1 MCCVESPLDSWGYT
15 LKRQGSSEWCLA
27 SHPGFAEDV
36 FLWFL
41 YFPILVNPPWLGN
54 LLVFFFFFGLL
65 KQIQV
70 IILGCEYFSDNLE
83 VSWNGA
89 TPKSS
94 ILIRIVHCKSSI
106 LGYPHLWHRPCA
118 FGRFWKWIG
127 TTTDFFQTE
136 EAHVEQHP
144 GGAEMFPGHDGVFLP
159 ERFTIEIQHVASRY
173 DIQWIRLWEI
183 FSGNSGN
190 PTFWRQDYGL

>member
-1 MCCVESPLDSWGYT
+1 MAGESTS
-15 LKRQGSSEWCLA
+15 
-27 SHPGFAEDV
+27 
-36 FLWFL
+36 
-41 YFPILVNPPWLGN
+41 
-54 LLVFFFFFGLL
+54 FFFFFGLL

-70 IILGCEYFSDNLE
+70 IILECEYFSDNLE

-94 ILIRIVHCKSSI
+94 ILIRIFHCKSSSYWGTPI
-106 LGYPHLWHRPCA
+106 WKYTVHMLLEVDWYHNRLFP
-118 FGRFWKWIG
+118 GRRSPRG
-127 TTTDFFQTE
+127 TTPWWCRDVPR
-136 EAHVEQHP
+136 ARC
-144 GGAEMFPGHDGVFLP
+144 GLCLP

-190 PTFWRQDYGL
+190 PSFWRQDYGL

>member
-1 MCCVESPLDSWGYT
+1 MFSYGFFIFPYWLIHHDWGIYY
-15 LKRQGSSEWCLA
+15 
-27 SHPGFAEDV
+27 F
-36 FLWFL
+36 FL
-41 YFPILVNPPWLGN
+41 
-54 LLVFFFFFGLL
+54 FFGLL

-94 ILIRIVHCKSSI
+94 ILIRIFHCKSASYWVPPFVAPSI
-106 LGYPHLWHRPCA
+106 CFWTILEVDWYHNRLFP
-118 FGRFWKWIG
+118 GRRSPRG
-127 TTTDFFQTE
+127 TTPWWCRDVPR
-136 EAHVEQHP
+136 ARC
-144 GGAEMFPGHDGVFLP
+144 GLCLP

-190 PTFWRQDYGL
+190 PSFWRQDYGL